1 MGRQYRIV
9 VVQAVFHKSE
19 LEVMLKAAMQ
29 QAAEIDLD
37 IVQVRSVPGSMEL
50 PIVVAHALSQP
61 EIDGAVV
68 LGIIEKGETAHG
80 RVMAD
85 AVVSNLIGIEL
96 SQKKPI
102 GVGILGPEIMPS
114 QIPPRLEGYA
124 KAAVRAVKNV
134 LEQINP

>member
-1 MGRQYRIV
+1 MGRRFKIAI
-9 VVQAVFHKSE
+9 VQAVFHKSE
-19 LEVMLKAAMQ
+19 LEVMLKAAKQ
-29 QAAEIDLD
+29 QAQEIELD
-37 IVQVRSVPGSMEL
+37 VVDTRSVPGSMEL
-50 PIVVAHALSQP
+50 PIIVDHLLNKAEVDGVVA
-61 EIDGAVV
+61 

-85 AVVSNLIGIEL
+85 AVVSRLIDIQL
-96 SQKKPI
+96 RAKKPI

-134 LEQINP
+134 LDQLNP